1 MSTSVTY
8 KGAEIT
14 ALENQTKTLLTAGKW
29 LEADIIV
36 EDVTAGGSSSWTKLG
51 EATYNVN
58 TTSTSAASVGTIQC
72 GSAASTA
79 NKIIYVRVRDT
90 AGPRL
95 GYFLGS
101 DTFFINVNK
110 ANNSTRTYST
120 GARIILR
127 YSTSGVYGETTTGT
141 STGYGV
147 YGQSVSNGGGVAIYR
162 RYNSNNSLTINGT
175 YKVEVYALDWPDGLS
190 PFTL

>member
-8 KGAEIT
+8 KGAEIA

-36 EDVTAGGSSSWTKLG
+36 EDVTGGSSSWTKLG

-58 TTSTSAASVGTIQC
+58 TTSTSAASVGTVQC

-79 NKIIYVRVRDT
+79 NKIIYGRVRDT

-101 DTFFINVNK
+101 DAFFININK
-110 ANNSTRTYST
+110 ANDSTGTYST

-127 YSTSGVYGETTTGT
+127 CSTSGVYG
-141 STGYGV
+141 
-147 YGQSVSNGGGVAIYR
+147 
-162 RYNSNNSLTINGT
+162 
-175 YKVEVYALDWPDGLS
+175 
-190 PFTL
+190 

>member
-8 KGAEIT
+8 KGAEIA
-14 ALENQTKTLLTAGKW
+14 ALENETKTLKTGGTW
-29 LEADIIV
+29 LEDDITI
-36 EDVTAGGSSSWTKLG
+36 EDVTAGGSSFTLLG
-51 EATYNVN
+51 EHTYTVN

-127 YSTSGVYGETTTGT
+127 YSTSGVYGETATGT

-162 RYNSNNSLTINGT
+162 RYNSSNSLTIDGT